1 MKSTYKI
8 ITRNQARKLAIC
20 IVEDMDFC
28 EILKI
33 LNDNTEVSFEE
44 CGDMK
49 VRVHNRFD
57 TNEDTKSEVERLA
70 NVARNL

>member
-1 MKSTYKI
+1 MKSTHRI
-8 ITRNQARKLAIC
+8 ISRNQARKLAIC

-33 LNDNTEVSFEE
+33 LNYNTEVFFEE

-49 VRVHNRFD
+49 VKIHNRFD